1 MERQNDASE
10 STYTFSAWCVVP
22 GPDPEVAVG
31 WEGSWVLLVVFFRA
45 RLPLPR
51 R

>member
-10 STYTFSAWCVVP
+10 STYTFSAWGVV
-22 GPDPEVAVG
+22 PDPEVAVG
-31 WEGSWVLLVVFFRA
+31 WEGSWALLVVFFRA